1 MKKCT
6 ANIKKGSTMAFSRM
20 LQAVE
25 THSGEPMRV
34 ITGGVPHIPGNS
46 VYEQMKWLEQND
58 DQIRMLML
66 REPRGY
72 PPLCCNLIVPPKHPE
87 AAAGFIIMEQV
98 EYPVMSGGNTIAVAT
113 VLLETGMIPM
123 QEPFTEFKL
132 EAPAGLIDIKARCE
146 NGKVKEVTFQNVPAF
161 AVYLDAE
168 IDVPE
173 LGKVTVDVAW
183 GGMFYVIADAA
194 QFESLELVPDRGRDI
209 TRISSLILRAAQ
221 DQLPVE
227 HPDYPGIGI
236 TISQLSGVTD
246 NPNADRRNAVTVASG
261 PVDFNNPATWTGGV
275 DRCPCGT
282 GTCAKMAAL
291 HAKGELPLNQ
301 PFRHEGVL
309 GTVYTGELV
318 EEVQIAGRTGVVPTI
333 SGQAWI
339 TGFSNWVL
347 DPEDP
352 FPNGY
357 TLGDIWAPAANEN
370 VIADN
375 APASGTVRTQ
385 MEAPV

>member
-1 MKKCT
+1 MT
-6 ANIKKGSTMAFSRM
+6 FERM
-20 LQAVE
+20 VQAVD

-34 ITGGVPHIPGNS
+34 ITGGVPHIPGDT
-46 VYEQMKWLEQND
+46 VYEQMKWLEGND

-123 QEPFTEFKL
+123 QEPVTEFKL
-132 EAPAGLIDIKARCE
+132 EAPAGLIAIKAECL
-146 NGKVKEVTFQNVPAF
+146 NGKVKQVTFEKVPAF
-161 AVYLDAE
+161 SVYTDVVIE
-168 IDVPE
+168 VPE

-183 GGMFYVIADAA
+183 GGMFYVIANVA
-194 QFESLELVPDRGRDI
+194 QFESLELVPEWGRDI
-209 TRISSLILRAAQ
+209 TRISSLILKAAQ

-261 PVDFNNPATWTGGV
+261 PVDFDNPATWTGGV

-282 GTCAKMAAL
+282 GTCAKMATL
-291 HAKGELPLNQ
+291 HAKGELGLNQ

-318 EEVQIAGRTGVVPTI
+318 EEVEIAGRTGVVPRI
-333 SGQAWI
+333 SGRAWI
-339 TGFSNWVL
+339 TGFSTYVL

-352 FPNGY
+352 FPNGF
-357 TLGDIWAPAANEN
+357 TLGDIWAPSANEEGAAETDLP
-370 VIADN
+370 VATDCGRT
-375 APASGTVRTQ
+375 ARQVQASV
-385 MEAPV
+385 